1 MLDLSSNR
9 VWRRRL
15 RVTVLGAGP
24 SCPNPGGA
32 CAGYLFEKGETK
44 LLLDCGPGVL
54 GQLQKYV
61 PYRQLSAVVITHLH
75 PDHFFDLV
83 PFRYGLK
90 YGPYEGEPRRVPLYL
105 PPEGTETLLAVIHPL
120 DPSPTFFSELFQVEE
135 FDPAEKLPLGDLT
148 LRFAPVHHYVPTFAV
163 AVERR
168 GSAVFSSDTG
178 PCDELVAL
186 AQGADLFLCEATL
199 PRREGWSEDW
209 GHLSARE
216 AGEMAH
222 RAGVKRLVLTHTWDG
237 FDEAHLIEEARTVFG
252 GPVEVAVEGAVY
264 EV

>member
-1 MLDLSSNR
+1 
-9 VWRRRL
+9 L

-105 PPEGTETLLAVIHPL
+105 PPGGTETLRAVIHPL

-135 FDPAEKLPLGDLT
+135 FDPAEKLLVGDLT

-163 AVERR
+163 AVEGR
-168 GSAVFSSDTG
+168 GKGMRGRGGDTEMGRVVFSSDTG
-178 PCDELVAL
+178 PCEELVAL
-186 AQGADLFLCEATL
+186 AKGAALFLCEATL
-199 PRREGWSEDW
+199 PTREEYPEER

-222 RAGVKRLVLTHTWDG
+222 RAGVKRLVLTHTWG
-237 FDEAHLIEEARTVFG
+237 AFDKAYLIAEARAVFG